1 MTAAVM
7 RLDLEACEVRTR
19 WTMSVSVVLHVLIM
33 LWIALVPAI
42 KPDLQA
48 LTEITLIE
56 PGDLG
61 AGSPTPSTPAPAPRT
76 ERGTATSNPQDE
88 SFRRLVRGGEIT
100 PEPESPTALDDR
112 LQSRLATLQRDAS
125 TPVLSVQVPS
135 TPSALWGAPAVG
147 PSGEGTGGSARIAL
161 HRGGGGSGPA
171 LQLTRGGGH
180 GTALATVASAGLP
193 AASKAAANPARG
205 GDATARRSLAGA
217 TLMGPIAD
225 RPVLA
230 YTKPIYPD
238 WAKRDGVEGS
248 VTLYFVVRSDGSIKE
263 NILVQKT
270 AGFEDFDES
279 ARNALRVWQFAPL
292 SGGRTGEQWGTITLH
307 FRLREAG

>member
-1 MTAAVM
+1 VTAAAM
-7 RLDLEACEVRTR
+7 RLDLDACKARTR
-19 WTMSVSVVLHVLIM
+19 WTMSVSAVVHVLIM
-33 LWIALVPAI
+33 LWIALAPVITPNL
-42 KPDLQA
+42 PA
-48 LTEITLIE
+48 LTEITLMD
-56 PGDLG
+56 PGEL
-61 AGSPTPSTPAPAPRT
+61 ASGSPTPSTAAPAPRT
-76 ERGTATSNPQDE
+76 EPGTAVRNVEDE
-88 SFRRLVRGGEIT
+88 SFRRLVRGEIT
-100 PEPESPTALDDR
+100 PEPESPTALNDR
-112 LQSRLATLQRDAS
+112 LASRLATLQRDAS
-125 TPVLSVQVPS
+125 PPVLSVQAPS